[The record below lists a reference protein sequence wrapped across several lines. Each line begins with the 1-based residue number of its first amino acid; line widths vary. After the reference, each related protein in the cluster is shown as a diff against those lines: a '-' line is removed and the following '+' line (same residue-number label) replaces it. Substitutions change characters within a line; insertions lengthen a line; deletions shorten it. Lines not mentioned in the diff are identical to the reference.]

1 MNGNFAGAGSSVFAA
16 LGFCAANENVGA
28 GGWSSFFASS
38 FAAPPRADPPAARN
52 ENAGFSFSFGGVN
65 DAEAAA
71 PKGEATD
78 AAAVPKGEAAGT
90 PPNEKPPV
98 AAAGAAA
105 GVSDAAAAVTSSAGF
120 VFASSFAAG
129 APPNENFAGAA
140 ADPPNP
146 NEGVAGAAADPP
158 NPNEASP
165 APPRPRRWR
174 SKTPR
179 RSRPKHPTGERLAGA
194 APNGD
199 AANAAD
205 VAGAAGAPAPLP
217 AFSRSSFSASCALAY
232 PALAFARNAAPNPPV
247 AAAGFGGSVSVSA
260 FDTGGGTAANASGAS
275 SAGASPASA
284 SSSSAA
290 LGFCFFTVLV
300 TLGPEMR
307 ESTALTTAF
316 SSAGSRSL
324 GAARR
329 LPPTGD
335 AIARPSSEPASEP
348 ADEKGVWNAETA
360 DPGVPGVP
368 GVVPGDIPRGV
379 PGDSPPPPGVWNA
392 GMRRTGEKDARDVP
406 GDEPR
411 DEASFLSRAA
421 SSSSRAVC
429 ESITARRRRSS
440 RSVSSRVVPS
450 MPVGGLAFEP
460 GTPVRCPAFFPP
472 ALALA
477 SVPRTPPRAPPNARE
492 SGILCAPKP
501 RAPAADLSSDAGM
514 ALAESAS

>member
-1 MNGNFAGAGSSVFAA
+1 VFAA

-28 GGWSSFFASS
+28 GGWSSFFDSS
-38 FAAPPRADPPAARN
+38 FAAPPRADPPAAGN

-78 AAAVPKGEAAGT
+78 AAAVPKGEVAGA

-129 APPNENFAGAA
+129 APPNENFAGAG

-146 NEGVAGAAADPP
+146 NEGVAGAAATAAALEDAAAF
-158 NPNEASP
+158 PNESTPP
-165 APPRPRRWR
+165 A
-174 SKTPR
+174 
-179 RSRPKHPTGERLAGA
+179 GERLAGA

-205 VAGAAGAPAPLP
+205 AGGAAGDGAPPP

-260 FDTGGGTAANASGAS
+260 FATGGGTAANASGAS

-368 GVVPGDIPRGV
+368 GVFPGDIPRGV

-440 RSVSSRVVPS
+440 RSVSSRAVPS

-460 GTPVRCPAFFPP
+460 GTPVRCPAFLPP

-492 SGILCAPKP
+492 SGSLCAPKP
-501 RAPAADLSSDAGM
+501 CAPAADLSSDAGM

>member
-1 MNGNFAGAGSSVFAA
+1 MFAA

-38 FAAPPRADPPAARN
+38 FAAPPRADPPAAGN

-105 GVSDAAAAVTSSAGF
+105 GVSDAAAGVTSSAGF
-120 VFASSFAAG
+120 VFASSFAEG
-129 APPNENFAGAA
+129 APPNENFAGAGA
-140 ADPPNP
+140 DRPNPNEGVAGAGADPPNP
-146 NEGVAGAAADPP
+146 NEGVAGAGATAAAALEDAAAFPTESTPP
-158 NPNEASP
+158 A
-165 APPRPRRWR
+165 
-174 SKTPR
+174 
-179 RSRPKHPTGERLAGA
+179 GERLAGA

-205 VAGAAGAPAPLP
+205 AGGAAGTPAPLP

-284 SSSSAA
+284 SSAA

-460 GTPVRCPAFFPP
+460 GTPVRCPAYFPP

>member
-1 MNGNFAGAGSSVFAA
+1 MA
-16 LGFCAANENVGA
+16 LE
-28 GGWSSFFASS
+28 
-38 FAAPPRADPPAARN
+38 
-52 ENAGFSFSFGGVN
+52 
-65 DAEAAA
+65 
-71 PKGEATD
+71 D
-78 AAAVPKGEAAGT
+78 AAAFPTEST
-90 PPNEKPPV
+90 P
-98 AAAGAAA
+98 
-105 GVSDAAAAVTSSAGF
+105 
-120 VFASSFAAG
+120 
-129 APPNENFAGAA
+129 
-140 ADPPNP
+140 
-146 NEGVAGAAADPP
+146 
-158 NPNEASP
+158 
-165 APPRPRRWR
+165 
-174 SKTPR
+174 
-179 RSRPKHPTGERLAGA
+179 PTGERLAGA

-205 VAGAAGAPAPLP
+205 AGGAAGAPAPLP

-411 DEASFLSRAA
+411 DEVSFLSRAA